1 MTRTVLASRIVHGLI
16 SAFFLCCIAALYL
29 AAWRGRADAIADAAL
44 AALGLEC
51 VLVVASRGHCPL
63 GPLWRQLG
71 DDTPFFALFLPERAA
86 KAAIPVLGAVAVAGA
101 VLLAA
106 RTL

>member
-1 MTRTVLASRIVHGLI
+1 MTRIVLASRIVHGLI

-29 AAWRGRADAIADAAL
+29 AAWRGHADALTYAAVG
-44 AALGLEC
+44 ALGLEC
-51 VLVVASRGHCPL
+51 VLVLASGGHCPL
-63 GPLWRQLG
+63 GAFWRRLG
-71 DDTPFFALFLPERAA
+71 DDTPFFALFLPPRAA
-86 KAAIPVLGAVAVAGA
+86 QAAVPALGAVAVLGA

>member
-1 MTRTVLASRIVHGLI
+1 MTRIVLASRIVHGLI
-16 SAFFLCCIAALYL
+16 SALFLGCIAALYV
-29 AAWRGRADAIADAAL
+29 AGWRGRADAVTLAAL

-51 VLVVASRGHCPL
+51 VFVLACGCNCPL
-63 GPLWRQLG
+63 GPLLRRLG
-71 DDTPFFALFLPERAA
+71 DEKPFFELFLPPRVA
-86 KAAIPVLGAVAVAGA
+86 KAAVPALGTVAVAGA